1 MVKFC
6 FSNVWIS
13 KLLFYVDLI
22 FMDFD
27 KIFKIIND
35 LNLFKLLILIL
46 ILKYFKV
53 IKCLFFI

>member
-35 LNLFKLLILIL
+35 LNLFKLLILFL